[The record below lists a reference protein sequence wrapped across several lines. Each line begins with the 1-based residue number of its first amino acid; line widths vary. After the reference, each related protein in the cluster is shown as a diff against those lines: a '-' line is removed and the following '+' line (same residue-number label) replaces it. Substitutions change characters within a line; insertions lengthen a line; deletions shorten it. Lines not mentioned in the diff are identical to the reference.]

1 MLRKIINND
10 KIKFLTLNI
19 STDFYINFY
28 ITYKQQFYQ
37 I

>member
-28 ITYKQQFYQ
+28 ITKQQFYQ